1 MEKNANNLK
10 PEELF
15 GGFSSDYSETFLPE
29 SEKMKEAE
37 KTHEEFFKAN
47 LSEEPKL
54 VSSDNSEKAET
65 IAQHQPAYDSQP
77 SKIVVDKSK
86 PGKSTYWG
94 AVATVL
100 LILTGVIYLIYSS
113 ISLPFL
119 NKSGMTEIA
128 TEVTVDDTKIE
139 SENEPGEIIEPQP
152 ESINQT
158 QPDAGVNAN
167 NSEQMPATSMNVQ
180 VEKSDNLVTKDFIR
194 EHPEKSVN
202 KDYPEKREFP
212 SKPTFKPEPVRV
224 KPESVVNQRIPD
236 NTQNDVIPEKPS
248 TSTQGIYALEVY
260 TTPSYD
266 DAKEWINKLGKRKM
280 SASIIPQK
288 VRDKIVYKVR
298 LGNFSSEEEARKTA
312 INMGFSRSYI
322 DRIR

>member
-1 MEKNANNLK
+1 
-10 PEELF
+10 
-15 GGFSSDYSETFLPE
+15 
-29 SEKMKEAE
+29 
-37 KTHEEFFKAN
+37 
-47 LSEEPKL
+47 
-54 VSSDNSEKAET
+54 
-65 IAQHQPAYDSQP
+65 
-77 SKIVVDKSK
+77 
-86 PGKSTYWG
+86 
-94 AVATVL
+94 
-100 LILTGVIYLIYSS
+100 
-113 ISLPFL
+113 
-119 NKSGMTEIA
+119 MTEIA